1 MKNIVN
7 IMKNINPKIQES
19 QQILQRINTMKTIF
33 RHIKV
38 KLMETKDKQ
47 KNYLKSSQ

>member
-1 MKNIVN
+1 
-7 IMKNINPKIQES
+7 
-19 QQILQRINTMKTIF
+19 MKTIF

-47 KNYLKSSQ
+47 KNYLKKAVSKIDIAHTGEYLIVVIKMEF